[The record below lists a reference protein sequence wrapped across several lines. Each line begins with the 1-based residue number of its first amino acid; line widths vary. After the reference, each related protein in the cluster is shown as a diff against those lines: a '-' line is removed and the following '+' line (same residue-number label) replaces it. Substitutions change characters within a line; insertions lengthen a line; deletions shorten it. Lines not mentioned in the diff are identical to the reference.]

1 MTVDRV
7 FEDLEVE
14 LELRVRAW
22 LTMAEQAAQEGDRWS
37 AEIHKGR
44 AEALHQFG
52 LWIADHFKLPVGYG
66 A

>member
-1 MTVDRV
+1 MTPEQI

-14 LELRVRAW
+14 LAREIRTW
-22 LTMAEQAAQEGDRWS
+22 LLMADQAAGEGDRWMV
-37 AEIHKGR
+37 EIHKGR

-52 LWIADHFKLPVGYG
+52 LWIAAHFHLPVGNG